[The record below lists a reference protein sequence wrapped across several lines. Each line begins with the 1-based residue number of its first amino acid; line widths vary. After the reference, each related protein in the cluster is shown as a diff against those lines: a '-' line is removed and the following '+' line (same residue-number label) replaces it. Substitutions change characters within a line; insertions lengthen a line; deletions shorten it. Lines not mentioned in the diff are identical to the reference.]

1 MKKIMNKINFALIGI
16 MVAFPALADKAGG
29 AGDMCEAL
37 KSLSKVFNL
46 LRTMAFIGAAFYIA
60 GWAWG
65 FISSGKAE
73 MKDIKEKGQG
83 LLVGFSLLFLVGV
96 LLTFVMSA
104 TGAKLFGCEDVIRNF
119 GNAK

>member
-1 MKKIMNKINFALIGI
+1 MNKINFALIGL
-16 MVAFPALADKAGG
+16 MASVPAFAANSNTN
-29 AGDMCEAL
+29 DMCNAL
-37 KSLSKVFNL
+37 KSLSGVFNL

-65 FISSGKAE
+65 YISSGKAE

-96 LLTFVMSA
+96 LLSFVMSA

-119 GNAK
+119 GNVK